1 MSKNMD
7 CDSDTDAAHRR
18 ECRREEE
25 DNRKENPTMRKLI
38 EQFAKFGAVGIT
50 ATIIDYAVLMLLSQA
65 FGMDPVVAAGIS
77 FCVSLV
83 FNYVASMR
91 YVFSHREDMSKQK
104 EFMVFLVLSA
114 IGFALNELIMDF
126 GVRAFGDSAFMV
138 TVVKLCA
145 TSIVMVWNFLSR
157 KKWLDAGTTDDGGP
171 EKATV
176 AG

>member
-1 MSKNMD
+1 
-7 CDSDTDAAHRR
+7 
-18 ECRREEE
+18 
-25 DNRKENPTMRKLI
+25 MRKLI
-38 EQFAKFGAVGIT
+38 EQFAKFGIVGII
-50 ATIIDYAVLMLLSQA
+50 ATVIDYAVLMLLSQG

-91 YVFSHREDMSKQK
+91 YVFSHKEGMSRQRE
-104 EFMVFLVLSA
+104 FTIFLVLSA

-126 GVRAFGDSAFMV
+126 GVRTFGDSAIMV
-138 TVVKLCA
+138 TIVKLCA

-157 KKWLDAGTTDDGGP
+157 KKWLDAGTASDDGNP

-176 AG
+176 TS